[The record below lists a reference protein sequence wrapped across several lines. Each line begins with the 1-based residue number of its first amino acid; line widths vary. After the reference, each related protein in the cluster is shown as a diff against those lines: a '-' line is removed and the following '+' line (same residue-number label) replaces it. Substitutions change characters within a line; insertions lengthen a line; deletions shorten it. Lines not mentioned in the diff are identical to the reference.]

1 MRRTRP
7 ASSFGC
13 WRRMAVA
20 RRGGSMA
27 GMHATTEITRRI
39 EDVYAFFLDLD
50 RTVAPTDHMVRS
62 VVKTPEGP
70 VGAGTTFRIR
80 QRSLGKVRD
89 QTVQVI
95 AVEPNRRIDFEAE
108 FGPVRPRFTLSFEPT
123 ATGTRV
129 TLRGDSRPVG

>member
-1 MRRTRP
+1 
-7 ASSFGC
+7 
-13 WRRMAVA
+13 
-20 RRGGSMA
+20 MA

-70 VGAGTTFRIR
+70 VGAGTTFRMR

-89 QTVQVI
+89 QTVHVI
-95 AVEPNRRIDFEAE
+95 AVEPNR
-108 FGPVRPRFTLSFEPT
+108 
-123 ATGTRV
+123 
-129 TLRGDSRPVG
+129 GDSRPVGPLKLFPWLADLIGERNWRRRIRLAKGVLEGRSPA